1 MAEKKTTAPRAAA
14 KKKTASKKKTVA
26 RKAAPA
32 KAAAAKKTAAAP
44 KQAGSMAGEGIRKQY
59 VKSKGGL
66 CKATFVLPR
75 EAAMGAGSVTLV
87 GDFNGW
93 DAAAT
98 PMTALKTGDF
108 SAVVELEPGRE
119 YCFRFLIN
127 GTHWEN
133 HWRADAYRPNAHGGD
148 DSVIVT

>member
-1 MAEKKTTAPRAAA
+1 MAEKKTAA
-14 KKKTASKKKTVA
+14 KKKTTAKKATVKKKTVA
-26 RKAAPA
+26 KK
-32 KAAAAKKTAAAP
+32 KAAAPRQAK
-44 KQAGSMAGEGIRKQY
+44 SMAGEGIRKQY
-59 VKSKGGL
+59 VQSRGGL

-75 EAAMGAGSVTLV
+75 EAAMGAESVTLV

-93 DAAAT
+93 DTAAT
-98 PMTALKTGDF
+98 PMTAQKTGDF
-108 SAVVELEPGRE
+108 CAVVELSQGRE